1 MGSFPVQTIGL
12 AFLVLLGITLF
23 DGLAVRLFKR
33 WKELDSLPKQIFFG
47 MARVSFWIGSLLV
60 IFKLIPALEPI
71 ETWVIIQAQSSS
83 TGLSQLLNTPLI
95 VAGKNQFSLATIV
108 FLIILLLGVFFSSRA
123 LSEWIKQRL
132 LMRLGF
138 DTGTRETIAALI
150 GYVLAALGF
159 VIVLQTAGLDLSSL
173 AVLAGVL
180 GIGLGFGFQ
189 NLVSNFVSGLTLL
202 FEQPIRVGD
211 FVEVSG
217 LLGTV
222 EKISI
227 RSTIVRTL
235 DGIFVIVPNNR
246 FVENN
251 IINWSY
257 RDPQSRIHLP
267 IGVAYGTSPVVVTE
281 VLLNAARSEP
291 RILSHPAPKVWLK
304 DFGDNA
310 LKFELLVWIDNPQEV
325 EVIKSALNFLIEQ
338 ELRQR
343 HIEIPV
349 PQRDLKIRNLDKL
362 VSSIRQEPKEI
373 TEIQE
378 IPIAPT
384 TSDLSTLLRR
394 ITYFESCTDIEL
406 RSLIEQGYRKRF
418 AAGHTIFK
426 ENDPGESFYIILS
439 GQVEILSGKKETS
452 IGILKAGEFFGE
464 ISLLTGMPR
473 PSTIRTLE
481 EVSLFVVDR
490 NALQKLLK
498 DHKGLAEQIAQRL
511 AERQQVLREL
521 GLLNE
526 KGLSNTGEA
535 PLNWMRKRIQ
545 TLFGS

>member
-1 MGSFPVQTIGL
+1 MGNFPVQTILL
-12 AFLVLLGITLF
+12 AFLVLLGIMAL

-33 WKELDSLPKQIFFG
+33 WKEAASLPKQILLGFV
-47 MARVSFWIGSLLV
+47 RVSFWIGSVLV
-60 IFKLIPALEPI
+60 LFRFIPELEPI
-71 ETWVIIQAQSSS
+71 EVWGITQAQFILA
-83 TGLSQLLNTPLI
+83 GLSQLLNTPLI
-95 VAGKNQFSLATIV
+95 VTGKNQFSLATIV
-108 FLIILLLGVFFSSRA
+108 FLIFLLLGVFFSSRA

-132 LMRLGF
+132 LIQLGF
-138 DTGTRETIAALI
+138 DTGTRETIASLI
-150 GYVLAALGF
+150 GYVLAGLGF

-257 RDPQSRIHLP
+257 RDPQSRIHIP
-267 IGVAYGTSPVVVTE
+267 IGVAYGTSPVLVTE

-291 RILSHPAPKVWLK
+291 RVLSYPAPKVWLK

-310 LKFELLVWIDNPQEV
+310 LKFELLVWIDKPQDV

-343 HIEIPV
+343 NIEIPV
-349 PQRDLKIRNLDKL
+349 PQRELKIRNFKEL
-362 VSSIRQEPKEI
+362 VGSIRQEPSAM
-373 TEIQE
+373 
-378 IPIAPT
+378 PGNPT
-384 TSDLSTLLRR
+384 AVPTSDLSTLLRR

-418 AAGHTIFK
+418 AAGQTVFK

-439 GQVEILSGKKETS
+439 GQVEIFSEKKGAS
-452 IGILKAGEFFGE
+452 IGILKMGEFFGE

-490 NALQKLLK
+490 NALQKLLN

-511 AERQQVLREL
+511 VERQQVLREL
-521 GLLNE
+521 GLLND
-526 KGLSNTGEA
+526 KGLSSSGEA
-535 PLNWMRKRIQ
+535 PLTWIRKRIQ

>member
-1 MGSFPVQTIGL
+1 MGIPIQTIGL
-12 AFLVLLGITLF
+12 AFLVLLGITLL
-23 DGLAVRLFKR
+23 DGLAVHLFKR
-33 WKELDSLPKQIFFG
+33 WKELNSLPKQILFG
-47 MARVSFWIGSLLV
+47 LARVSFWIGAVLI
-60 IFKLIPALEPI
+60 IFKIIPELEPI
-71 ETWVIIQAQSSS
+71 EAWVISQGQS
-83 TGLSQLLNTPLI
+83 TGSGLFQLLNTPLI

-132 LMRLGF
+132 LMQLGF

-150 GYVLAALGF
+150 GYVLTGLGF

-246 FVENN
+246 FIENN

-267 IGVAYGTSPVVVTE
+267 IGVAYGTSPVLVTE

-291 RILSHPAPKVWLK
+291 RVLSYPAPKVWLK

-310 LKFELLVWIDNPQEV
+310 LKFELLVWIDRPQDV

-343 HIEIPV
+343 NIEIPV

-362 VSSIRQEPKEI
+362 LSSIRQEPAE
-373 TEIQE
+373 TAETVT
-378 IPIAPT
+378 PISST

-418 AAGHTIFK
+418 AAGQIVFK

-439 GQVEILSGKKETS
+439 GQVEIFSEKKGTSLSL
-452 IGILKAGEFFGE
+452 LKAGEFFGE

-473 PSTIRTLE
+473 PSTVRALE
-481 EVSLFVVDR
+481 ETSLFIVDR
-490 NALQKLLK
+490 TALQKLLK

-511 AERQQVLREL
+511 VERQQVLRDL

-526 KGLSNTGEA
+526 KGLSSSGEA
-535 PLNWMRKRIQ
+535 PLTWIRKRIQ

>member
-1 MGSFPVQTIGL
+1 MGSFPIQTIGL

-33 WKELDSLPKQIFFG
+33 WKELDSLPKQILFG
-47 MARVSFWIGSLLV
+47 IARVSFWIGAVLV
-60 IFKLIPALEPI
+60 IFKLIPELEPI
-71 ETWVIIQAQSSS
+71 EAWVITQAQSIWA
-83 TGLSQLLNTPLI
+83 GLSQLLNTPLI
-95 VAGKNQFSLATIV
+95 VTGKNQFSLATIV
-108 FLIILLLGVFFSSRA
+108 FLIFLLLGVFFSSRA
-123 LSEWIKQRL
+123 LNEWIKKRL

-138 DTGTRETIAALI
+138 DTGTRETVASLI
-150 GYVLAALGF
+150 GYVLAGLGF

-202 FEQPIRVGD
+202 IEQPIRVGD

-246 FVENN
+246 FIENN

-267 IGVAYGTSPVVVTE
+267 IGVAYGTSPVLVTE

-291 RILSHPAPKVWLK
+291 RVLSYPAPKVWLK
-304 DFGDNA
+304 DFGDDA
-310 LKFELLVWIDNPQEV
+310 LKFELLVWIDKPQDV

-349 PQRDLKIRNLDKL
+349 PQRDLKIRNLNEL
-362 VSSIRQEPKEI
+362 ISSIRQEPIEI
-373 TEIQE
+373 TEQQE
-378 IPIAPT
+378 TPSAPT

-418 AAGHTIFK
+418 AAGQTIFK

-439 GQVEILSGKKETS
+439 GQVEIFSEKKGTS
-452 IGILKAGEFFGE
+452 IGVLKAGEFFGE

-490 NALQKLLK
+490 NALQKLLN

-511 AERQQVLREL
+511 VERQQVLRDL
-521 GLLNE
+521 GLLNA
-526 KGLSNTGEA
+526 KGLSTTGEA
-535 PLNWMRKRIQ
+535 PLTWMRKRIQ

>member
-1 MGSFPVQTIGL
+1 MGGFPVQTILL
-12 AFLVLLGITLF
+12 AFLVLLGITLL
-23 DGLAVRLFKR
+23 DGLAVRSFKR
-33 WKELDSLPKQIFFG
+33 WKELDSLPKQILFG
-47 MARVSFWIGSLLV
+47 FVRVSFWMSSVLV
-60 IFKLIPALEPI
+60 LFKLIPELEPI
-71 ETWVIIQAQSSS
+71 EAWVLTQAQSVLA
-83 TGLSQLLNTPLI
+83 GLWQLLNTPLI
-95 VAGKNQFSLATIV
+95 VTGKNQFSLATIV
-108 FLIILLLGVFFSSRA
+108 FLIFLLLGVFFSSRA

-138 DTGTRETIAALI
+138 DTGTRETIASLV

-189 NLVSNFVSGLTLL
+189 NLISNFVSGLTLL
-202 FEQPIRVGD
+202 LEQPIRVGD

-257 RDPQSRIHLP
+257 RDPQSRIHVP
-267 IGVAYGTSPVVVTE
+267 IGVAYGTSPVLVTE
-281 VLLNAARSEP
+281 ILLNAARSEP
-291 RILSHPAPKVWLK
+291 RVLSYPTPKVWLK
-304 DFGDNA
+304 DFGDSA
-310 LKFELLVWIDNPQEV
+310 LKFELLVWIDKPQDV

-343 HIEIPV
+343 NIEVPV
-349 PQRDLKIRNLDKL
+349 PQRDLRIRNLNEL
-362 VSSIRQEPKEI
+362 ISSIRQEP
-373 TEIQE
+373 TALQGGP
-378 IPIAPT
+378 IPAT
-384 TSDLSTLLRR
+384 TTDLSTLLRR

-418 AAGHTIFK
+418 AAGQTVFK

-439 GQVEILSGKKETS
+439 GQVEIFSEKKGAS

-511 AERQQVLREL
+511 VERQQILREL

-526 KGLSNTGEA
+526 KGLSNSGEA
-535 PLNWMRKRIQ
+535 PLTWIRKRIQ
-545 TLFGS
+545 TLFDS

>member
-1 MGSFPVQTIGL
+1 MGAFPIQTILL
-12 AFLVLLGITLF
+12 AFLVFLGIALL
-23 DGLAVRLFKR
+23 DWLSGRLLKR
-33 WKELDSLPKQIFFG
+33 WTVLDTLPKKILFG
-47 MARVSFWIGSLLV
+47 GVRVSLWIGLGLLV
-60 IFKLIPALEPI
+60 FSLIPDLEPI
-71 ETWVIIQAQSSS
+71 EAGIVSI
-83 TGLSQLLNTPLI
+83 GRRLSEPLNTPLI
-95 VAGKNQFSLATIV
+95 VAGKNQFSLASII
-108 FLIILLLGVFFSSRA
+108 FLIGLLLTVFFSSRA
-123 LSEWIKQRL
+123 LSEWINRRL
-132 LMRLGF
+132 LMSLGF

-150 GYVLAALGF
+150 GYVLAGLGF
-159 VIVLQTAGLDLSSL
+159 VVVLQTAGIDLSSL

-202 FEQPIRVGD
+202 FERPIQVGD
-211 FVEVSG
+211 FIEVSG

-222 EKISI
+222 EKIAI
-227 RSTIVRTL
+227 RSTTVRTL

-257 RDPQSRIHLP
+257 RDPQSRIHIP
-267 IGVAYGTSPVVVTE
+267 IGVAYGTSSVLVTE

-291 RILSHPAPKVWLK
+291 RVLSYPAPKVWLK
-304 DFGDNA
+304 DFGDSA
-310 LKFELLVWIDNPQEV
+310 LKFELLVWIDKPQDV

-349 PQRDLKIRNLDKL
+349 PQRDLKIRNLNEL
-362 VSSIRQEPKEI
+362 INSIRQEPQKPLE
-373 TEIQE
+373 EIQAT
-378 IPIAPT
+378 PVVAT

-418 AAGHTIFK
+418 AAGQTIFK
-426 ENDPGESFYIILS
+426 EKDTGESFYIILS
-439 GQVEILSGKKETS
+439 GQVEIFSEKKDAS
-452 IGILKAGEFFGE
+452 IGILKTGEFFGE
-464 ISLLTGMPR
+464 FSLLTGLPR
-473 PSTIRTLE
+473 PSTARTLE

-490 NALQKLLK
+490 TALQKLLK

-526 KGLSNTGEA
+526 KGLSNIDEA
-535 PLNWMRKRIQ
+535 PLTWMRKRIQ
-545 TLFGS
+545 TLFGT

>member
-1 MGSFPVQTIGL
+1 MGGFPVQTILL
-12 AFLVLLGITLF
+12 AFLVLLGITLL
-23 DGLAVRLFKR
+23 DGLAVRSFKR
-33 WKELDSLPKQIFFG
+33 WKELDSLPKQILFG
-47 MARVSFWIGSLLV
+47 FVRVSFWMSSVLV
-60 IFKLIPALEPI
+60 LFKLIPELEPI
-71 ETWVIIQAQSSS
+71 EAWVLTQAQSVLA
-83 TGLSQLLNTPLI
+83 GLWQLLNTPLI
-95 VAGKNQFSLATIV
+95 VTGKNQFSLATIV
-108 FLIILLLGVFFSSRA
+108 FLIFLLLGVFFSSRA

-138 DTGTRETIAALI
+138 DTGTRETIASLV

-189 NLVSNFVSGLTLL
+189 NLISNFVSGLTLL
-202 FEQPIRVGD
+202 LEQPIRVGD

-257 RDPQSRIHLP
+257 RDPQSRIHVP
-267 IGVAYGTSPVVVTE
+267 IGVAYGTSPVLVTE
-281 VLLNAARSEP
+281 ILLNAARSEP
-291 RILSHPAPKVWLK
+291 RVLSYPAPKVWLK
-304 DFGDNA
+304 DFGDSA
-310 LKFELLVWIDNPQEV
+310 LKFELLVWIDKPQDV

-343 HIEIPV
+343 NIEVPV
-349 PQRDLKIRNLDKL
+349 PQRDLRIRNLNEL
-362 VSSIRQEPKEI
+362 ISSIRQEP
-373 TEIQE
+373 TALQGGP
-378 IPIAPT
+378 IPAT
-384 TSDLSTLLRR
+384 TTDLSTLLRR

-418 AAGHTIFK
+418 AAGQTVFK

-439 GQVEILSGKKETS
+439 GQVEIFSEKKGAS

-511 AERQQVLREL
+511 VERQQILREL

-526 KGLSNTGEA
+526 KGLSNSGEA
-535 PLNWMRKRIQ
+535 PLTWIRKRIQ
-545 TLFGS
+545 TLFDS

>member
-1 MGSFPVQTIGL
+1 MSSLPVQTIGL

-23 DGLAVRLFKR
+23 DGLAIRLFKR
-33 WKELDSLPKQIFFG
+33 WKELDSLPKQILFG
-47 MARVSFWIGSLLV
+47 IVRVSFWIGSILI
-60 IFKLIPALEPI
+60 IFKLIPELEPI
-71 ETWVIIQAQSSS
+71 QAWVIIQAQS
-83 TGLSQLLNTPLI
+83 TLAGLSQLLNTPLI
-95 VAGKNQFSLATIV
+95 VAGKNHFSLANIV
-108 FLIILLLGVFFSSRA
+108 FLILLLLGVFFSSRA

-150 GYVLAALGF
+150 GYLLATLGF

-211 FVEVSG
+211 FIEVSG

-246 FVENN
+246 FIENN

-267 IGVAYGTSPVVVTE
+267 IGVAYGTSPVLVTE

-291 RILSHPAPKVWLK
+291 RILSYPAPKVWLK

-310 LKFELLVWIDNPQEV
+310 LKFELLVWIDKPQDIEM
-325 EVIKSALNFLIEQ
+325 IKSALNFLIEQ

-349 PQRDLKIRNLDKL
+349 PQRDLKIRNLSEL
-362 VSSIRQEPKEI
+362 ISSIRQEP
-373 TEIQE
+373 TEVTERQE
-378 IPIAPT
+378 TPIVAT

-394 ITYFESCTDIEL
+394 ITYFESCTDLEL

-418 AAGHTIFK
+418 AAGQTIFK

-439 GQVEILSGKKETS
+439 GQVEIFSEKKETS
-452 IGILKAGEFFGE
+452 IGILNAGEFFGE

-473 PSTIRTLE
+473 PSTTRTLE
-481 EVSLFVVDR
+481 ETSLFVVDR
-490 NALQKLLK
+490 TALQKLLK
-498 DHKGLAEQIAQRL
+498 DQKGLAEQIAQRL

-521 GLLNE
+521 GLWDE

-535 PLNWMRKRIQ
+535 PLAWMRKRIQ
-545 TLFGS
+545 TLFGT

>member
-1 MGSFPVQTIGL
+1 MGSFPIQTIGL
-12 AFLVLLGITLF
+12 AFLVLLGITLL

-33 WKELDSLPKQIFFG
+33 WKELDSLPKQILFG
-47 MARVSFWIGSLLV
+47 IVRVSFWIGSVLV
-60 IFKLIPALEPI
+60 IFKLIPELEPI
-71 ETWVIIQAQSSS
+71 EAWAITQAQS
-83 TGLSQLLNTPLI
+83 TWAGLSQLLNTPLI

-150 GYVLAALGF
+150 GYLLAALGF

-267 IGVAYGTSPVVVTE
+267 IGVAYGTSPVLVTE

-291 RILSHPAPKVWLK
+291 RILSYPAPKVWLK
-304 DFGDNA
+304 DFGDSA
-310 LKFELLVWIDNPQEV
+310 LKFELLVWIDKLQDV

-343 HIEIPV
+343 NIEIPV
-349 PQRDLKIRNLDKL
+349 PQRDLKIRNLSEL
-362 VSSIRQEPKEI
+362 LSSIRQEP
-373 TEIQE
+373 TEMTERQE
-378 IPIAPT
+378 TPIAAT

-418 AAGHTIFK
+418 AAGQTIFK

-439 GQVEILSGKKETS
+439 GQVEIFSEKKGTS

-490 NALQKLLK
+490 TALQKLLK

-535 PLNWMRKRIQ
+535 PLTWMRKRIQ

>member
-1 MGSFPVQTIGL
+1 MGIPIQTIGL

-33 WKELDSLPKQIFFG
+33 WKELNSLPKQILFG
-47 MARVSFWIGSLLV
+47 LARVSFWIGAVLIVFKV
-60 IFKLIPALEPI
+60 IPELEPI
-71 ETWVIIQAQSSS
+71 EAWVISQAQS
-83 TGLSQLLNTPLI
+83 TGSGLFQLLNTPLI

-132 LMRLGF
+132 LMQLGF

-150 GYVLAALGF
+150 GYVLTGLGF

-246 FVENN
+246 FIENN

-267 IGVAYGTSPVVVTE
+267 IGVAYGTSPVLVTE

-291 RILSHPAPKVWLK
+291 RVLSYPAPKVWLK

-310 LKFELLVWIDNPQEV
+310 LKFELLVWIDRPQDV

-343 HIEIPV
+343 NIEIPV

-362 VSSIRQEPKEI
+362 INSIRQEPAE
-373 TEIQE
+373 TAETAT
-378 IPIAPT
+378 PISST

-394 ITYFESCTDIEL
+394 ITYFESCTDTEL

-418 AAGHTIFK
+418 AADQVVFK

-439 GQVEILSGKKETS
+439 GQVEIFSEKKGTSLSL
-452 IGILKAGEFFGE
+452 LKAGEFFGE

-473 PSTIRTLE
+473 PSTVRALDET
-481 EVSLFVVDR
+481 SLFVVDR
-490 NALQKLLK
+490 TALQKLLK

-511 AERQQVLREL
+511 VERQQVLRDL

-526 KGLSNTGEA
+526 KGLSNSGEA
-535 PLNWMRKRIQ
+535 PLTWIRKRIQ

>member
-1 MGSFPVQTIGL
+1 MGIPIQTIGL

-33 WKELDSLPKQIFFG
+33 WKELNSLPKQILFG
-47 MARVSFWIGSLLV
+47 FARVSFWIGAVLI
-60 IFKLIPALEPI
+60 IFKVIPELEPI
-71 ETWVIIQAQSSS
+71 EAWVISQAQS
-83 TGLSQLLNTPLI
+83 TGSGLFQLLNTPLI

-132 LMRLGF
+132 LMQLGF

-150 GYVLAALGF
+150 GYVLTGLGF

-246 FVENN
+246 FIENN

-267 IGVAYGTSPVVVTE
+267 IGVAYGTSPVLVTE

-291 RILSHPAPKVWLK
+291 RVLSYPAPKVWLK

-310 LKFELLVWIDNPQEV
+310 LKFELLVWIDRPQDV

-343 HIEIPV
+343 NIEIPV

-362 VSSIRQEPKEI
+362 LSSIRQEPAETAETATPI
-373 TEIQE
+373 T
-378 IPIAPT
+378 AT

-394 ITYFESCTDIEL
+394 ITYFESCTDTEL

-418 AAGHTIFK
+418 ASGQIVFK

-439 GQVEILSGKKETS
+439 GQVEIFSEKKGTS
-452 IGILKAGEFFGE
+452 ISLLKAGEFFGE

-473 PSTIRTLE
+473 PSTVRALE
-481 EVSLFVVDR
+481 ETSLFIVDR
-490 NALQKLLK
+490 TALQKLLK

-511 AERQQVLREL
+511 VERQQVLRDL

-526 KGLSNTGEA
+526 KGLSNSGEA
-535 PLNWMRKRIQ
+535 PLTWIRKRIQ

>member
-83 TGLSQLLNTPLI
+83 TGLFQLLNTPLI

-267 IGVAYGTSPVVVTE
+267 IGVAYGTSPVLVTE

-291 RILSHPAPKVWLK
+291 RILPHPAPKVWLK

-362 VSSIRQEPKEI
+362 VSSIRQEPKET
-373 TEIQE
+373 TERQE
-378 IPIAPT
+378 IPIAST

-535 PLNWMRKRIQ
+535 PLTWMRKRIQ

>member
-1 MGSFPVQTIGL
+1 MGSFPLQTIWL

-23 DGLAVRLFKR
+23 DGLSVRLFRR
-33 WKELDSLPKQIFFG
+33 WKELDSPPKQIFFG

-60 IFKLIPALEPI
+60 IFKLIPALETI

-95 VAGKNQFSLATIV
+95 MAGKNQFSLATIV

-267 IGVAYGTSPVVVTE
+267 IGVAYGTSPVLVTE

-291 RILSHPAPKVWLK
+291 RILPHPAPKVWLK

-373 TEIQE
+373 TERQE

-439 GQVEILSGKKETS
+439 GQVEILSEKKETS

-473 PSTIRTLE
+473 PYTIRTLE

-526 KGLSNTGEA
+526 NGVSNTGEA
-535 PLNWMRKRIQ
+535 PLTWMRKRIQ

>member
-1 MGSFPVQTIGL
+1 MGIPIQTIGL
-12 AFLVLLGITLF
+12 AFLVLLGITLL

-33 WKELDSLPKQIFFG
+33 WKELNSLPKQILFG
-47 MARVSFWIGSLLV
+47 LARVSFWIGAVLI
-60 IFKLIPALEPI
+60 IFKIIPELEPI
-71 ETWVIIQAQSSS
+71 EAWVISQGQS
-83 TGLSQLLNTPLI
+83 TGSGLFQLLNTPLI

-132 LMRLGF
+132 LMQLGF

-150 GYVLAALGF
+150 GYVLTGLGF

-246 FVENN
+246 FIENN

-267 IGVAYGTSPVVVTE
+267 IGVAYGTSPVLVTE

-291 RILSHPAPKVWLK
+291 RVLSYPAPKVWLK

-310 LKFELLVWIDNPQEV
+310 LKFELLVWIDRPQDV

-343 HIEIPV
+343 NIEIPV

-362 VSSIRQEPKEI
+362 LSSIRQEPAE
-373 TEIQE
+373 TAETVT
-378 IPIAPT
+378 PISST

-418 AAGHTIFK
+418 AAGQIVFK

-439 GQVEILSGKKETS
+439 GQVEIFSEKKGTSLSL
-452 IGILKAGEFFGE
+452 LKAGEFFGE

-473 PSTIRTLE
+473 PSTVRALE
-481 EVSLFVVDR
+481 ETSLFIVDR
-490 NALQKLLK
+490 TALQKLLK

-511 AERQQVLREL
+511 VERQQVLRDL

-526 KGLSNTGEA
+526 KGLSSSGEA
-535 PLNWMRKRIQ
+535 PLTWIRKRIQ

>member
-1 MGSFPVQTIGL
+1 MGIPIQTIGL
-12 AFLVLLGITLF
+12 AFLVLLGIALL

-33 WKELDSLPKQIFFG
+33 WKELNSLPKQILFG
-47 MARVSFWIGSLLV
+47 LARVSFWIGAVLI
-60 IFKLIPALEPI
+60 IFKVIPELEPI
-71 ETWVIIQAQSSS
+71 EAWVISQGQS
-83 TGLSQLLNTPLI
+83 TGSGLFQLLNTPLI

-132 LMRLGF
+132 LMQLGF

-150 GYVLAALGF
+150 GYVLTGLGF

-246 FVENN
+246 FIENN

-267 IGVAYGTSPVVVTE
+267 IGVAYGTSPVLVTE
-281 VLLNAARSEP
+281 VLLNAARSES
-291 RILSHPAPKVWLK
+291 RVLSYPAPKVWLK

-310 LKFELLVWIDNPQEV
+310 LKFELLVWIDKPQDV

-343 HIEIPV
+343 NIEIPV

-362 VSSIRQEPKEI
+362 LSSIRQEPAE
-373 TEIQE
+373 TAETAT
-378 IPIAPT
+378 PISST

-418 AAGHTIFK
+418 ASGQIVFK

-439 GQVEILSGKKETS
+439 GQVEIFSEKKGTSLSL
-452 IGILKAGEFFGE
+452 LKAGEFFGE

-473 PSTIRTLE
+473 PSTVRALE
-481 EVSLFVVDR
+481 ETSLFIVDR
-490 NALQKLLK
+490 TALQKLLK

-511 AERQQVLREL
+511 VERQQVLRDL

-526 KGLSNTGEA
+526 KGLSSSGEA
-535 PLNWMRKRIQ
+535 PLTWIRKRIQ

>member
-1 MGSFPVQTIGL
+1 MGDFLIQTILL
-12 AFLVLLGITLF
+12 AFLVLLGLTVL
-23 DGLAVRLFKR
+23 DGLVVRLFKR
-33 WKELDSLPKQIFFG
+33 WKERANLPKQILFG
-47 MARVSFWIGSLLV
+47 FIRVSFWIGTV
-60 IFKLIPALEPI
+60 LILFRFIPELEPI
-71 ETWVIIQAQSSS
+71 EAWAITQAQFILAS
-83 TGLSQLLNTPLI
+83 LLQLLNTPLI
-95 VAGKNQFSLATIV
+95 VTGKNQFSLASIV
-108 FLIILLLGVFFSSRA
+108 FLIFLLLGVFFSSRA

-132 LMRLGF
+132 LMQLGF
-138 DTGTRETIAALI
+138 DTGTRETIASLI

-257 RDPQSRIHLP
+257 RDPQSRIHIP
-267 IGVAYGTSPVVVTE
+267 IGVAYGTSPVLVTE

-291 RILSHPAPKVWLK
+291 RVLSYPAPKVWLK

-310 LKFELLVWIDNPQEV
+310 LKFELLVWIDKPPDL

-343 HIEIPV
+343 NIEIPV
-349 PQRDLKIRNLDKL
+349 PQRELKIRNLNEL
-362 VSSIRQEPKEI
+362 VSSIRQEPTAT
-373 TEIQE
+373 TED
-378 IPIAPT
+378 PAAAP

-418 AAGHTIFK
+418 ASGQTVFK

-439 GQVEILSGKKETS
+439 GQVEIFSEKKGAS
-452 IGILKAGEFFGE
+452 IGILKAGDFFGE

-511 AERQQVLREL
+511 VERQQVLREL
-521 GLLNE
+521 GLLND

-535 PLNWMRKRIQ
+535 PLTWIRKRIQ

>member
-1 MGSFPVQTIGL
+1 MGAFPIQTILL
-12 AFLVLLGITLF
+12 AFLVFLGIALL
-23 DGLAVRLFKR
+23 DWLSGQLLKR
-33 WKELDSLPKQIFFG
+33 WTVLDTLPKKILFG
-47 MARVSFWIGSLLV
+47 GVRVSLWIGLGLLV
-60 IFKLIPALEPI
+60 FSLIPDLEPI
-71 ETWVIIQAQSSS
+71 EAGIVSI
-83 TGLSQLLNTPLI
+83 GRRLSEPLNTPLI
-95 VAGKNQFSLATIV
+95 VAGKNQFSLAGII
-108 FLIILLLGVFFSSRA
+108 FLIGLLLTVFFSSRA
-123 LSEWIKQRL
+123 LSEWINRRL
-132 LMRLGF
+132 LMSLGF

-150 GYVLAALGF
+150 GYVLAGLGF
-159 VIVLQTAGLDLSSL
+159 VIVLQTAGIDLSSL

-202 FEQPIRVGD
+202 FERPIQVGD

-222 EKISI
+222 EKIAI
-227 RSTIVRTL
+227 RSTTVRTL

-257 RDPQSRIHLP
+257 RDPQSRIHIP
-267 IGVAYGTSPVVVTE
+267 IGVAYGTSSVLVTE
-281 VLLNAARSEP
+281 ILLNAARSEP
-291 RILSHPAPKVWLK
+291 RVLSYPAPKVWLK
-304 DFGDNA
+304 DFGDSA
-310 LKFELLVWIDNPQEV
+310 LKFELLVWIDKPQDV

-349 PQRDLKIRNLDKL
+349 PQRDLKIRNLNEL
-362 VSSIRQEPKEI
+362 ISSIRQEPQKPLE
-373 TEIQE
+373 EIQTK
-378 IPIAPT
+378 PVAAT
-384 TSDLSTLLRR
+384 MSDLSTLLRR

-418 AAGHTIFK
+418 AAGQTIFK
-426 ENDPGESFYIILS
+426 EKDTGESFYIILS
-439 GQVEILSGKKETS
+439 GQVEIFSEKKDAS

-464 ISLLTGMPR
+464 FSLLTGLPR
-473 PSTIRTLE
+473 PSTVRTLE

-490 NALQKLLK
+490 TALQKLLK

-521 GLLNE
+521 GLLSE
-526 KGLSNTGEA
+526 KGLSNTDEA
-535 PLNWMRKRIQ
+535 PLTWIRKRIQ
-545 TLFGS
+545 TLFGT

>member
-1 MGSFPVQTIGL
+1 MGSFPLQTIWL

-23 DGLAVRLFKR
+23 DGLAIRLFKR

-60 IFKLIPALEPI
+60 IFKLIPALETI

-95 VAGKNQFSLATIV
+95 MAGKNQFSLATIV

-267 IGVAYGTSPVVVTE
+267 IGVAYGTSPVLVTE

-291 RILSHPAPKVWLK
+291 RILPHPAPKVWLK

-362 VSSIRQEPKEI
+362 VSSIRQEPKET

-439 GQVEILSGKKETS
+439 GQVEILSEKKETS

-473 PSTIRTLE
+473 PYTIRTLE

-526 KGLSNTGEA
+526 NGVSNTGEA
-535 PLNWMRKRIQ
+535 PLTWMRKRIQ

>member
-1 MGSFPVQTIGL
+1 MSAFPIQTILL
-12 AFLVLLGITLF
+12 AFLVFLGIALL
-23 DGLAVRLFKR
+23 DWLSSRLLKR
-33 WKELDSLPKQIFFG
+33 WIVLDTLPKQILFG
-47 MARVSFWIGSLLV
+47 VVRVSLWIGLGLLV
-60 IFKLIPALEPI
+60 FSLIPELEPI
-71 ETWVIIQAQSSS
+71 ESGIVSIT
-83 TGLSQLLNTPLI
+83 TRLSEPLNTPLI
-95 VAGKNQFSLATIV
+95 LAGKNQFSLASII
-108 FLIILLLGVFFSSRA
+108 FLMGLLLTVFFSSRS
-123 LSEWIKQRL
+123 LSEWINQRL

-138 DTGTRETIAALI
+138 DTGTRGTIAALI
-150 GYVLAALGF
+150 GYVLAGLGF
-159 VIVLQTAGLDLSSL
+159 VIVLQTAGIDLSSL
-173 AVLAGVL
+173 TVLAGVL

-202 FEQPIRVGD
+202 FERPIQVGD
-211 FVEVSG
+211 FIEVSG

-222 EKISI
+222 EKIAI
-227 RSTIVRTL
+227 RSTTVRTL

-257 RDPQSRIHLP
+257 RDPQSRIHIP
-267 IGVAYGTSPVVVTE
+267 IGVAYGTSSVLVTE
-281 VLLNAARSEP
+281 ILLNAARSEP
-291 RILSHPAPKVWLK
+291 RVLSYPAPKVWLK
-304 DFGDNA
+304 DFGDSA
-310 LKFELLVWIDNPQEV
+310 LKFELLVWIDKPQDV

-349 PQRDLKIRNLDKL
+349 PQRDLKIRNLNEL
-362 VSSIRQEPKEI
+362 ISSIRQEPQRPLE
-373 TEIQE
+373 EIQAK
-378 IPIAPT
+378 PVVAT

-418 AAGHTIFK
+418 AAGQTIFK
-426 ENDPGESFYIILS
+426 EKDAGESFYIILS
-439 GQVEILSGKKETS
+439 GRVEIFSEKKGAS

-473 PSTIRTLE
+473 PSTVRTLE

-490 NALQKLLK
+490 TALQKLLK

-526 KGLSNTGEA
+526 KGLSNTDEA
-535 PLNWMRKRIQ
+535 PLTWMRKRIQ
-545 TLFGS
+545 TLFGT

>member
-1 MGSFPVQTIGL
+1 MSDFPVQTILL
-12 AFLVLLGITLF
+12 AFLVLLGITVL

-33 WKELDSLPKQIFFG
+33 WKELASLPKQILFG
-47 MARVSFWIGSLLV
+47 FVRVSFWIASVLV
-60 IFKLIPALEPI
+60 LFRFIPKLEPI
-71 ETWVIIQAQSSS
+71 EAWVITQAQFILA
-83 TGLSQLLNTPLI
+83 GLSQLLNTPLI
-95 VAGKNQFSLATIV
+95 VTGKNQFSLASIV
-108 FLIILLLGVFFSSRA
+108 FLIFLLLGVFFSSRA

-132 LMRLGF
+132 LMQLGF
-138 DTGTRETIAALI
+138 DTGTRETIASLI

-257 RDPQSRIHLP
+257 RDPQSRIHIP
-267 IGVAYGTSPVVVTE
+267 IGVAYGTSPVLVTE

-291 RILSHPAPKVWLK
+291 RVLSYPAPKVWLK

-310 LKFELLVWIDNPQEV
+310 LKFELLVWIDKPPDL

-343 HIEIPV
+343 NIEIPV
-349 PQRDLKIRNLDKL
+349 PQRELKIRNLSEL
-362 VSSIRQEPKEI
+362 VSSIRQES
-373 TEIQE
+373 TA
-378 IPIAPT
+378 IPGTPAHTT

-418 AAGHTIFK
+418 GAGQTVFK

-439 GQVEILSGKKETS
+439 GQVEIFSEKKGAS

-490 NALQKLLK
+490 NALQKLLN

-511 AERQQVLREL
+511 LERQQVLREL
-521 GLLNE
+521 GLLND

-535 PLNWMRKRIQ
+535 PLTWIRKRIQ

>member
-1 MGSFPVQTIGL
+1 MGSFPIQTIGL
-12 AFLVLLGITLF
+12 AFLVLLGITLL

-33 WKELDSLPKQIFFG
+33 WKELDSLPKQILFG
-47 MARVSFWIGSLLV
+47 IARVSFWIGSVLV
-60 IFKLIPALEPI
+60 IFKLIPELEPI
-71 ETWVIIQAQSSS
+71 EAWVMTQAQSILA
-83 TGLSQLLNTPLI
+83 GLSQLLNTPLI
-95 VAGKNQFSLATIV
+95 VTGKNQFSLATIV
-108 FLIILLLGVFFSSRA
+108 FLIFLLLGVFFSSRA

-138 DTGTRETIAALI
+138 DTGTRETVASLI
-150 GYVLAALGF
+150 GYVLAGLGF

-246 FVENN
+246 FIENN

-267 IGVAYGTSPVVVTE
+267 IGVAYGTSPVLVTE

-291 RILSHPAPKVWLK
+291 RVLSYPAPKVWLK

-310 LKFELLVWIDNPQEV
+310 LKFELLVWIDRPQDV

-349 PQRDLKIRNLDKL
+349 PQRDLNIRNLNEL
-362 VSSIRQEPKEI
+362 ISSIRQEPIEI
-373 TEIQE
+373 TEQQE
-378 IPIAPT
+378 TPSAAT

-418 AAGHTIFK
+418 AAGQTIFK

-439 GQVEILSGKKETS
+439 GQVEIFSEKKGTS
-452 IGILKAGEFFGE
+452 IGVLKAGEFFGE

-490 NALQKLLK
+490 NALQKLLN

-511 AERQQVLREL
+511 VERQQVLRDL
-521 GLLNE
+521 GLLNA
-526 KGLSNTGEA
+526 KGLSTTGEA
-535 PLNWMRKRIQ
+535 PLTWMRKRIQ